1 MILTLLLVLLI
12 VVCLALGVVVLL
24 QQSEGGALGMGGGP
38 SGFMTARGAGD
49 LLTRTTWVLGGLV
62 FALCLA
68 LTILQGKLHGGG
80 SVVDRLKIDPL
91 DAPSAPRLPVAPAAP
106 ASAGGATGFEAPR
119 PQVNGI
125 PSGGFGSTSTTTPA
139 VPAARGATAAPPPAP
154 APAVHATV
162 SATPPARGQ
171 ALPAAGHQHRPGGPR
186 VQPVRRRARQ
196 RRHARAQ
203 GRGDQHLGRLI
214 HSFRPPASPRR
225 VTARPDLA

>member
-106 ASAGGATGFEAPR
+106 ASAGAATGFEAPR

-162 SATPPARGQ
+162 SATPQ
-171 ALPAAGHQHRPGGPR
+171 PAAKPF
-186 VQPVRRRARQ
+186 
-196 RRHARAQ
+196 
-203 GRGDQHLGRLI
+203 L
-214 HSFRPPASPRR
+214 PPATNTGPVDPASSLFGGAPASGD
-225 VTARPDLA
+225 TPAPKAAATNTSGG